1 MDNKNQRQ
9 EKFFQNEKKFVVGN
23 TYETLKVQSRYRG
36 YIDIETCD
44 EHGEIIPNTELF
56 LGKYV
61 SSYSYG
67 HGDNGG
73 RCDSFI
79 NNEGIQISHYLDYD
93 GTTRY
98 RRVKTHMDERVNY
111 LKLIESVGETKNKDG
126 NNEHVNK
133 YILNQELTKEICSFM
148 NPLLK

>member
-1 MDNKNQRQ
+1 MNNQEQ
-9 EKFFQNEKKFVVGN
+9 EKFFQNEKKFVVGD
-23 TYETLKVQSRYRG
+23 TYETLKVRANYRG
-36 YIDIETCD
+36 FYEIETCD
-44 EHGEIIPNTELF
+44 QYGEIIPNTELF

-111 LKLIESVGETKNKDG
+111 VKVIESTGETKNA
-126 NNEHVNK
+126 NLENEHINK
-133 YILNQELTKEICSFM
+133 YILNPELSKEICSFM